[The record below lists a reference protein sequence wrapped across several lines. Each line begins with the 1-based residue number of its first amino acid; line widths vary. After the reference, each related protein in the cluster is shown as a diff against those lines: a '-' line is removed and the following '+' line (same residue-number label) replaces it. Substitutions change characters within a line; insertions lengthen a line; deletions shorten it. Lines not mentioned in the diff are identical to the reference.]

1 MGFEKSTSAK
11 KLCFGVARSALALKI
26 ITLMFHTKDDSGE
39 LEAVAPCSAVLL
51 YIAEACKSFP
61 TNISTFITISSFLR
75 RPYFA
80 VMTLCPIRKMKKKS
94 FQLSVYLLLIRLT
107 HCI

>member
-11 KLCFGVARSALALKI
+11 KLCLGVARSALALKR
-26 ITLMFHTKDDSGE
+26 ITLMFPTKGYSGE

-61 TNISTFITISSFLR
+61 PDISPFITIFSLA
-75 RPYFA
+75 PVA
-80 VMTLCPIRKMKKKS
+80 EALIL
-94 FQLSVYLLLIRLT
+94 QL
-107 HCI
+107 

>member
-61 TNISTFITISSFLR
+61 TNISTFITISSLV
-75 RPYFA
+75 PA
-80 VMTLCPIRKMKKKS
+80 AEGLIL
-94 FQLSVYLLLIRLT
+94 QL
-107 HCI
+107 